1 MAPSYHG
8 GMQQPQ
14 LPEPDYAEPQ
24 RQVQRWLG
32 RCMLSLQQSERL
44 LKALLEEQ
52 EVLLVYDPQASPA
65 YEVKRR
71 FSAEQLKLKTLGGL
85 VTDFCGGIVIAA
97 DDTRKRLEASEGKMS
112 FGWNYTVKV
121 DSDQWTAIE
130 RGMREMV
137 ALRNECVHHLVER
150 FDLWSLDG
158 CKEAQAFLEHAYERG
173 EIFREQIRSYAHTMM
188 EARNAIKDLPL
199 QALLGGEP
207 LPLQNTSIL
216 AALVSVFE
224 EFARD
229 AAGTVAWSAV
239 LESMQ
244 QQYPGELPAAYGYQ
258 SWPHLIDASGV
269 LKMVRKSAEGVK
281 VAPRLRR
288 LPTCVESTE

>member
-1 MAPSYHG
+1 MPQH
-8 GMQQPQ
+8 Q

-44 LKALLEEQ
+44 LKALLAEQ
-52 EVLLVYDPQASPA
+52 EVLLVCDPQASSA

-71 FSAEQLKLKTLGGL
+71 FSAEKLKLKTLGGL
-85 VTDFCGGIVIAA
+85 VTDFCGGIVSAA
-97 DDTRKRLEASEGKMS
+97 DDTRKRLDAPEGKMS
-112 FGWNYTVKV
+112 IAWHYTLKV

-130 RGMREMV
+130 GGMREMV
-137 ALRNECVHHLVER
+137 ALRNDCVHHLVER
-150 FDLWSLDG
+150 FDLCSMDG
-158 CKEAQAFLEHAYERG
+158 CKAAQDFLEHAYEKA
-173 EIFREQIRSYAHTMM
+173 EFFREQIRSYAHTIM
-188 EARNAIKDLPL
+188 EARDALKELPL
-199 QALLGGEP
+199 QELLLGKP

-216 AALVSVFE
+216 AALESVFE
-224 EFARD
+224 GFTQD
-229 AAGTVAWSAV
+229 AAGTVAWNAV

-244 QQYPGELPAAYGYQ
+244 QQYPEELPEAYGYQ

-288 LPTCVESTE
+288 LPTCVESIE